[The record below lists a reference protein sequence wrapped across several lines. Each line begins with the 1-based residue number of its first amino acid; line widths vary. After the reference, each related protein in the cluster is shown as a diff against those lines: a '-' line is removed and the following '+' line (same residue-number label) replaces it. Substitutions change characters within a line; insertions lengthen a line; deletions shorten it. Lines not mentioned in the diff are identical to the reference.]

1 MSNQNIEPPKIT
13 KPIQLLAAW
22 LAGLILINGS
32 FLATATSLS
41 TPTWA
46 PAALVVASILNVPLF
61 LACLFLL
68 QTKFRPEM
76 QEDAYYAK
84 YLELN
89 TGKIVITSPADTLI
103 RQLQI
108 EISEY
113 QHRNTELLS
122 SFELSL
128 KLISQKI
135 GGHSVSELPSRSE
148 FLAIADEIDKSAK
161 ISETKS
167 EQISVQ
173 LNDMLSE
180 HVAIRRELRKHQ
192 IIVERTF
199 GSTSETPEVPKYK
212 IIGFGKNVPI
222 DQLRNIV
229 QVCRNFGFDRI
240 HFSGEDYSEGRVYI
254 GSYIYRAPDE
264 PQPVPIS
271 ENILRLLGSADI
283 ELADVIDEIESNR
296 G

>member
-84 YLELN
+84 YLEQN
-89 TGKIVITSPADTLI
+89 TGKMVITSPADTLI
-103 RQLQI
+103 RQLQMD
-108 EISEY
+108 ISEY

-122 SFELSL
+122 SLELSF
-128 KLISQKI
+128 KLIAQKI
-135 GGHSVSELPSRSE
+135 GGPAESELPSRSE
-148 FLAIADEIDKSAK
+148 FLAIAEEIDKSAK
-161 ISETKS
+161 VSETKS

-173 LNDMLSE
+173 LNDMLPE
-180 HVAIRRELRKHQ
+180 HAAIRRALLKRHV
-192 IIVERTF
+192 IVERTF

-212 IIGFGKNVPI
+212 IIGFGRNIPV

-240 HFSGEDYSEGRVYI
+240 HFSREDYSEGRVYI
-254 GSYIYRAPDE
+254 GSYIYRAPKE

-271 ENILRLLGSADI
+271 ENFLRLLDSENI
-283 ELADVIDEIESNR
+283 ELADVIEEIESNR